1 MNQLRTMKFN
11 ILLMVALILSPLVRA
26 QKPDNPYVTNGNEES
41 VDNWP
46 ERVYNLT
53 VDYGMVNVT
62 GKEAKA
68 MTINGGIPGP
78 NLEFNEGEFAI
89 INYIRS

>member
-1 MNQLRTMKFN
+1 M
-11 ILLMVALILSPLVRA
+11 LSPFVRA
-26 QKPDNPYVTNGNEES
+26 QKPDNPYVANSSEEN

-53 VDYGMVNVT
+53 VDYGMENVT
-62 GKEAKA
+62 GKEAMA
-68 MTINGGIPGP
+68 ITINGGIPGP

-89 INYIRS
+89 INYLRS